1 MQNSSAASHRSLPW
15 SNLVLLAA
23 ALLCSSFTKISA
35 QESESIPKFI
45 ITTVA
50 GTGERGFSGD
60 GGPATEARIE
70 RPTAVALD
78 SKGNLYIAGE
88 QNHRVR
94 MVNSKGIIRTVVGT
108 GKTKTQYDDLP
119 ATDTNLSNAYGIAVD
134 YEDNLYVLCR
144 GFSKIL
150 MVGEDGIATH
160 IIGNGERGFAG
171 DDDLAIE
178 ARINYS
184 NHLVA
189 DAEGNLYIADTG
201 NQRVRMVSPEGI
213 ITTIAGTGTRG
224 FSGDGGLATKAE
236 LGVPSAIAID
246 RQGNLYIADFGNHR
260 IRKVSTEGVITT
272 IAGNGNPEYIGDGRP
287 ATECQFG
294 EPCGVAVDDE
304 GYVYIAD
311 QINSR
316 VHVVTPSGM
325 FHTVAGTG
333 VPGRSGDGGP
343 AEDAQISNPDII
355 AFDRDGN
362 LYLPDHI
369 NAVVRK
375 MTRVKG

>member
-1 MQNSSAASHRSLPW
+1 MPSHRSLAPI
-15 SNLVLLAA
+15 LAT
-23 ALLCSSFTKISA
+23 ALSSLGQAPA
-35 QESESIPKFI
+35 QEPEPIPKFI

-50 GTGERGFSGD
+50 GTGERGFTGD
-60 GGPATEARIE
+60 GGPAIEAQIA

-88 QNHRVR
+88 QNNRVR
-94 MVNSKGIIRTVVGT
+94 LVTPDGTISTYVGT
-108 GKTKTQYDDLP
+108 GKTKAQYDDLP
-119 ATDTNLSNAYGIAVD
+119 ALETNLANAYGIATD

-160 IIGNGERGFAG
+160 IIGSGDRGFAG
-171 DDDLAIE
+171 DDDLAID
-178 ARINYS
+178 AKINYS
-184 NHLVA
+184 NHMVA

-201 NQRVRMVSPEGI
+201 NQRVRMVTSEGI
-213 ITTIAGTGTRG
+213 ITTVAGTGSRG
-224 FSGDGGLATKAE
+224 FSGDGGLATRAE

-246 RQGNLYIADFGNHR
+246 RHGNLYIADFGNHR

-272 IAGNGNPEYIGDGRP
+272 IAGNGNHEYIGDGKP

-294 EPCGVAVDDE
+294 EPCGVAVDDA

-311 QINSR
+311 QINNR
-316 VHVVTPSGM
+316 VHVVTPRGM

-333 VPGRSGDGGP
+333 VRGRTGDGGP

-355 AFDRDGN
+355 ALDRQGN

-375 MTRVKG
+375 MTRVKGSN